1 MAAANDDID
10 SKHGQWIHLHSG
22 KEFSR
27 LLYPNPVCFLST
39 RQCSPESML
48 MDTSTSAAN
57 NKGDVAKENVMV
69 LSWLTPTNNSGR
81 FMFSINKKRYS
92 ASLLA
97 PTYTNTFEVGVEFT
111 LSVPVQ
117 GMEQMV
123 LDVGSI
129 SGQYGSKFWVGAD
142 TIINNDVDP
151 QEEHLSNRQ
160 RKTQRRIRRKEQL
173 SRHGVEGL
181 VPTRLGS
188 SEVSSQRQNGVPQT
202 QTSCPSPIKGTVAHL
217 KCRTY
222 AVIGSPSSLGSPN
235 MAEKDTTIETHGE
248 KVGDTAEERSNK
260 IACERGIEKNTN
272 NPSIIDDDHLLVM
285 AEVIDAYVHRSY
297 WNEKKLLF
305 QPLLADVPPYL
316 TFLGSQT
323 FGYVTSGDRD
333 SGTDNI
339 L

>member
-10 SKHGQWIHLHSG
+10 FKHGQWIHLHSG

-48 MDTSTSAAN
+48 MDTSAAN

-97 PTYTNTFEVGVEFT
+97 PVTCDTNTFEVGIEFT

-129 SGQYGSKFWVGAD
+129 SGRYGSKFWVGAD
-142 TIINNDVDP
+142 TITNNDVDP

-160 RKTQRRIRRKEQL
+160 RKTQRRIRRKKQL

-188 SEVSSQRQNGVPQT
+188 SEVSSQRQNEVPQT

-235 MAEKDTTIETHGE
+235 VEEKDTTILKRGE
-248 KVGDTAEERSNK
+248 KVGSTAEERSNK
-260 IACERGIEKNTN
+260 IACESSIEKNTN
-272 NPSIIDDDHLLVM
+272 NSSIIDDDHLLVM
-285 AEVIDAYVHRSY
+285 AEVIDAYVHTSY

-305 QPLLADVPPYL
+305 KPLLADVPPYL

-323 FGYVTSGDRD
+323 FGCVTSTD
-333 SGTDNI
+333 SGTDNV